1 MTRVLYLDCFS
12 GASGDMLLGALLDA
26 GLSLEALTA
35 EIAKLKLPGVSLA
48 LTPTLSHGI
57 TGSKF
62 DVVDTAQEHPARHLS
77 SIRAILAASELA
89 PRVVERSLRVF
100 ERLAAAEAKIHGT
113 TLDEVHFHEIGAVD
127 SLVDIVGFCVGL
139 ELLGIET
146 VYASPLPLGNGTIRT
161 AHGLIPVPVPATLAL
176 IAQVGAPTLPT
187 TATTEL
193 VTPTGAALI
202 TTLATFER
210 PALRVEAV
218 GYGFG
223 SRALPWANMLRAWIG
238 TATASSTTEPAHT
251 HALVPDHA
259 HEHEHP
265 HEHDHGHDHAYVH
278 PHEHDHAH
286 GHDHA
291 HPHPHEEGEAHAH
304 HDEKG

>member
-1 MTRVLYLDCFS
+1 MTRILYLDCFS

-26 GLSLEALTA
+26 GLSLEALSA
-35 EIAKLKLPGVSLA
+35 EIAKLKLPGVSLT
-48 LTPTLSHGI
+48 LTPHISHGI
-57 TGSKF
+57 TGSRF

-77 SIRAILAASELA
+77 SIRAILGAAELA
-89 PRVVERSLRVF
+89 PTVIERSLAVF

-127 SLVDIVGFCVGL
+127 SLVDIVGFNVAL

-146 VYASPLPLGNGTIRT
+146 VYASPLPLGSGTIRT

-176 IAQVGAPTLPT
+176 IAQVGAPTLPSA
-187 TATTEL
+187 ATTEL

-210 PALRVEAV
+210 PAMRVEAV

-223 SRALPWANMLRAWIG
+223 AKELPWANMLRAWLG
-238 TATASSTTEPAHT
+238 DTHRGSSPAPAQTATTTSRARAITAMLTRMNMTMSMTTTMAMSTNTT
-251 HALVPDHA
+251 
-259 HEHEHP
+259 
-265 HEHDHGHDHAYVH
+265 
-278 PHEHDHAH
+278 
-286 GHDHA
+286 
-291 HPHPHEEGEAHAH
+291 
-304 HDEKG
+304 